1 MKLRNKINDREN
13 PIHNC
18 NNFELMGIPRG
29 GSSIQTEKSPQEQK
43 QADNN
48 ILQKYRI
55 SQQHLLQLRSTYLSE
70 ALSSRGIHV
79 GPTLV
84 DVATPEGSKPPQM
97 VDWDCCL
104 STSSHPK
111 SCLYS
116 FDAEVD
122 TKVIAPMNTNQWI
135 SLQALNRLRRTD
147 PSKVE
152 PMWHSQYAILNSWF
166 KDQSQFS
173 LLQFVGWKGFIVST
187 LLLDLGKGAFL
198 RSILAVTVLSIILIA
213 LPLIE
218 CVVSR
223 IMTSSLLW
231 MKWMSWGRF
240 VHAALP
246 LKILLGQMAWK
257 FCAGSFGKL
266 EAIVRDYVVE
276 LECQILE
283 EHIPVTVVEGGED
296 DNNEDEDSS
305 DSARDSHVI
314 DTDFSEE
321 EEYDEYDE
329 DY

>member
-1 MKLRNKINDREN
+1 MIFSIVGGPKPRTPLAVTVEVALTIITISSIVLGDVHAELNSRIKSRSLTFMKLRNKINDRQN
-13 PIHNC
+13 PIHNY

-152 PMWHSQYAILNSWF
+152 QHR
-166 KDQSQFS
+166 
-173 LLQFVGWKGFIVST
+173 
-187 LLLDLGKGAFL
+187 
-198 RSILAVTVLSIILIA
+198 RS
-213 LPLIE
+213 
-218 CVVSR
+218 
-223 IMTSSLLW
+223 
-231 MKWMSWGRF
+231 
-240 VHAALP
+240 
-246 LKILLGQMAWK
+246 
-257 FCAGSFGKL
+257 
-266 EAIVRDYVVE
+266 
-276 LECQILE
+276 
-283 EHIPVTVVEGGED
+283 PVAE
-296 DNNEDEDSS
+296 S
-305 DSARDSHVI
+305 
-314 DTDFSEE
+314 
-321 EEYDEYDE
+321 
-329 DY
+329 